1 MPKHNHTTT
10 ALEAVSLSP
19 DTAAELSGISTRQ
32 IYRLLERGAFKARR
46 CGARTLIDAQSW
58 RNYFSALP
66 EYTSGVMTP
75 NHPANQRRKPANK
88 SKRGAR

>member
-32 IYRLLERGAFKARR
+32 IYRLLERGAFNARR
-46 CGARTLIDAQSW
+46 CGARTLIDAASW
-58 RNYFSALP
+58 RNYFSSLP
-66 EYTSGVMTP
+66 AYEPGAMMP
-75 NHPANQRRKPANK
+75 NHPHQRRKLPRN
-88 SKRGAR
+88 SEGEVH